1 MLVKII
7 FSDKRTLEETHQIMQ
22 AVGFDTL
29 EMVQAS
35 YHDGYVDGFIKG
47 RSEKTCSRTQRYDY
61 SRLRRLI
68 LELYGTVTEFA
79 VDMGLSAPTMAAK
92 LSNRSYWKL
101 DEIALA
107 CGLLGIPDREIDTY
121 FFARTADTEF

>member
-7 FSDKRTLEETHQIMQ
+7 FSDKHTLEETHQIMQ

-29 EMVQAS
+29 EMVRAS

-47 RSEKTCSRTQRYDY
+47 RSEKRCSRTLRYDY

-68 LELYGTVTEFA
+68 IELYGTVTEFA
-79 VDMGLSAPTMAAK
+79 VDMGLSAPTMVAK
-92 LSNRSYWKL
+92 LSSRSYWKL
-101 DEIALA
+101 HEIALA
-107 CGLLGIPDREIDTY
+107 CGLLGIPDREVDTY
-121 FFARTADTEF
+121 FFTRTADAEI